1 MTEIYLDNAAT
12 TRVFDEVTDLV
23 AACMREDYGNP
34 SSMHMKGVTAERY
47 LREARETLARLLKV
61 NEKELIF
68 TSGGTESNNMALIGG
83 VLANPRLGK
92 HIISTRIEHPSVYM
106 PIMHLEQ
113 LGYEVTWLP
122 VGRTGLVDLDALAAA
137 VRPDTVLVSV
147 MCVNNEIGTIQPIED
162 VVRIV
167 REKNS
172 NTLIHM
178 DAIQAFAKLPLYPER
193 LGIDLMSASGH
204 KFHGPKGTGFLWI
217 RDKVKVQPLILGGGQ
232 QKAMR
237 SGTDNVPGTAGM
249 ARAAMLEMKDLES
262 KCDALYEKR
271 DAFVRGLLD
280 LPGVRINGGI
290 SRGSL
295 KMPEDITACAA
306 PHVVSASFEDIRA
319 EVLLHALEER
329 GIYVSSGSACAS
341 NHPQI
346 SGTLKAIGV
355 EKRFLDATIRFS
367 FSFDTTEEELKT
379 CLEALAQLLPV
390 LRRYVP
396 GGRKK
401 GGRRV

>member
-1 MTEIYLDNAAT
+1 MFGDTHRRKEISVCKVYSLH
-12 TRVFDEVTDLV
+12 TRCVFDHTCE
-23 AACMREDYGNP
+23 Y
-34 SSMHMKGVTAERY
+34 
-47 LREARETLARLLKV
+47 
-61 NEKELIF
+61 
-68 TSGGTESNNMALIGG
+68 
-83 VLANPRLGK
+83 
-92 HIISTRIEHPSVYM
+92 
-106 PIMHLEQ
+106 LEQ
-113 LGYEVTWLP
+113 RGFDVTY
-122 VGRTGLVDLDALAAA
+122 VDVDEYGVVKMDELRAAI
-137 VRPDTVLVSV
+137 RPDTILISV
-147 MCVNNEIGTIQPIED
+147 MFANNEIGTLQPIGE
-162 VVRIV
+162 IGALA
-167 REKNS
+167 RERGILFH
-172 NTLIHM
+172 T
-178 DAIQAFAKLPLYPER
+178 DAVQAFGQVP
-193 LGIDLMSASGH
+193 IDVDALHIDMLSASGH